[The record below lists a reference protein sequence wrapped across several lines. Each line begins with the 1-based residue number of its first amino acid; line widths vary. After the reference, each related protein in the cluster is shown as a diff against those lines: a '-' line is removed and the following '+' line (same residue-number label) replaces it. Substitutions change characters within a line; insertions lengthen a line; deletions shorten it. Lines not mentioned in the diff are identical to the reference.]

1 MTSEDPANSSALQ
14 RRGGWRLLA
23 FVEFLSGQQA
33 VAMTSSLTAGKF
45 SLAVVAFYLLALA
58 PMFVKNHF
66 DPSMFIVAG
75 APFVDVDKTPTRII
89 VHPLPGYDGQFY
101 YRLALNPFTA
111 ERTAFG
117 VTFDS
122 PPWRMQR
129 IVYPVLAWIG
139 SAGNPGWT
147 PAALVIVNL
156 LGLGVVAFFASRL
169 TERLEL
175 VAWTPYLIV
184 LWPGFIVT
192 LTHDTTEITA
202 AALLLAA
209 LDSYF
214 ANRIVRY
221 AVLAAV
227 TTLARET
234 SILVFA
240 GIACFEGFTALKSRS
255 AWHRPLVAG
264 AALLPFLVWREAQFH
279 IWGAYPPTTDISW
292 PGSGIFGTVKS
303 AVFGE
308 RLYARYPVILR
319 GFVVGT
325 IAVFVGLAALV
336 AANARQRPALAIGW
350 VLVTCLMLLLGSE
363 GPWIATTSY
372 FRALTEWY
380 VVGCLLLPKPVAWR
394 AAILLGFSVVTM
406 WCVAWAFSFS
416 QVSSPTI

>member
-1 MTSEDPANSSALQ
+1 MTSEDPANSSALP
-14 RRGGWRLLA
+14 RRDGWRLPA
-23 FVEFLSGQQA
+23 FIEFLSGQQA
-33 VAMTSSLTAGKF
+33 IASSLTAGKF
-45 SLAVVAFYLLALA
+45 GLAVVAFYLLALA
-58 PMFVKNHF
+58 PMFIKNHF

-111 ERTAFG
+111 ERTASG
-117 VTFDS
+117 VTFNS

-129 IVYPVLAWIG
+129 IIYPVLAWIV
-139 SAGNPGWT
+139 SAGHPGFA

-156 LGLGVVAFFASRL
+156 LGLGAVAFFASGL
-169 TERLEL
+169 TEKLKL
-175 VAWTPYLIV
+175 VAWTPFLIV

-209 LDSYF
+209 LDCYF
-214 ANRIVRY
+214 ANRIVLY
-221 AVLAAV
+221 AILAAV
-227 TTLARET
+227 TTLTRET

-240 GIACFEGFTALKSRS
+240 GIACFEGFAALKSCS
-255 AWHRPLVAG
+255 AWHRPLLAG

-279 IWGAYPPTTDISW
+279 IWGAYPPTNDISW
-292 PGSGIFGTVKS
+292 PGSGIFGTIKS
-303 AVFGE
+303 AVYGE
-308 RLYARYPVILR
+308 GLYARYPIILR

-325 IAVFVGLAALV
+325 MAVFIGFAALV
-336 AANARQRPALAIGW
+336 ATNARQRPGLAIGW
-350 VLVTCLMLLLGSE
+350 VLVTCLMLILSSE

-380 VVGCLLLPKPVAWR
+380 VVGCLLLPKPIAWR